1 MHYPL
6 YKKEH
11 LNEPYDA
18 IVIGSGIGGISAAAL
33 LSKAGKKVLV
43 LERHYTAGGF
53 THTFQRKGYEWDVGV
68 HYIGEVH
75 RKNSGLRKIFDYI
88 TNKNL
93 QWAFMG
99 EIYDKIIF
107 GEESYEFVSG
117 TARFKERLYQYFPEE
132 KRAIDQ
138 YLSLVYQAAAATKGF
153 FMEKALPPLASKLA
167 YPFLSSKFLKLS
179 DRTTL
184 EVVRSLTDNPKLI
197 GVLTAQYGDYGLPP
211 GESSFA
217 VHAMIAKHYLDG
229 GNYPVGGSGEI
240 CSTIRPVIEAS
251 GGKILVKAEAQEI
264 LVESGRAVGVKLHQ
278 GDEIRAPLVIS
289 DAGVMNTFG
298 RLLSP
303 SAQEKFSIQSKLKM
317 IKPSLSHL
325 CIYIGIKEPHQNL
338 NLGKTNYW
346 IYPGYDHDANIERY
360 LKDPSSP
367 LPVVYVSF
375 PSVKDPTWE
384 KRFPGRSTIEVIGF
398 TPYEWFSKWEGTE
411 WRKRGDE
418 YLAFKQQL
426 SERMMEQVY
435 RYLPQIQGKIDHMEL
450 STPLST
456 KHFCNYQYGE
466 IYGLEHS
473 PERFRMR
480 WLRPKTPI
488 KNLFLT
494 GQDIVTDGIGGALFG
509 GVLAASVILR
519 KNVMK
524 EILSASN

>member
-18 IVIGSGIGGISAAAL
+18 IVIGSGIGGTSVAAILA
-33 LSKAGKKVLV
+33 KAGKKVLV

-75 RKNSGLRKIFDYI
+75 RKNSTLRKIFDYI
-88 TNKNL
+88 TGKNL

-99 EIYDKIIF
+99 EVYDKIIF
-107 GEESYEFVSG
+107 GDESYEFISG
-117 TARFKERLYQYFPEE
+117 TERFKERLYEYFPEE
-132 KRAIDQ
+132 KQAIDQ
-138 YLSLVYQAAAATKGF
+138 YLALVYQAASATKGF

-229 GNYPVGGSGEI
+229 GNYPIGGSGEI
-240 CSTIRPVIEAS
+240 CATINPLIEAS
-251 GGKILVKAEAQEI
+251 GGKILVKAEVQEI
-264 LVESGRAVGVKLHQ
+264 LVEGGRAVGVKLKA
-278 GDEIRAPLVIS
+278 GDEIRTPLVIS

-298 RLLSP
+298 RLLCS
-303 SAQEKFSIQSKLKM
+303 SVQEKFSIGSKLKT

-325 CIYIGIKEPHQNL
+325 CIYIGIKESNQHL

-346 IYPGYDHDANIERY
+346 IYPGYDHDANIDRY
-360 LKDPSSP
+360 LKDPASP

-375 PSVKDPTWE
+375 PSAKDPTWE

-398 TPYEWFSKWEGTE
+398 TPYEWFSKWDGSE
-411 WRKRGDE
+411 WRKRGQE
-418 YLAFKQQL
+418 YEAFKQRL
-426 SERMMEQVY
+426 SDRMMEQVY
-435 RYLPQIQGKIDHMEL
+435 RHLPQIQGKIDHMEL

-480 WLRPKTPI
+480 WLRPQTPI

-509 GVLAASVILR
+509 GVLAASVVLR

-524 EILSASN
+524 EILAESC